1 MKILFTF
8 ILLLF
13 SSSII
18 ANDFYCFETHDKK
31 GEMGIINEL
40 LFKKINQNYYE
51 LSFPQYPEDS
61 SQTFEITHQDNKILI
76 LNLSGIIDIHGYS
89 FNIIIDKNDLTF
101 GSASLYS
108 PFELEN
114 MELSYGYCRKL
125 Q

>member
-8 ILLLF
+8 ILLFF

-31 GEMGIINEL
+31 GEMSIINEL

-76 LNLSGIIDIHGYS
+76 LNPTVLME
-89 FNIIIDKNDLTF
+89 NM
-101 GSASLYS
+101 LYS
-108 PFELEN
+108 KRQLE
-114 MELSYGYCRKL
+114 